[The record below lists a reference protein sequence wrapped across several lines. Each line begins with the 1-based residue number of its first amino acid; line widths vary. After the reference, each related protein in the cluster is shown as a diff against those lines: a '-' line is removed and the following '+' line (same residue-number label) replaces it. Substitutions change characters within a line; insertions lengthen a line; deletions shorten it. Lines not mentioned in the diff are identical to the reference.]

1 MTKFTLY
8 INLVTALALIGVIF
22 LPLWSIELTAPQYP
36 EGLVMKI
43 YADKLGGDV
52 DVVNGL
58 NHYIGMRTLHAKD
71 FAEFA
76 ILPYIIGVLV
86 FFGLLSFFINRRW
99 FFLAWV
105 AFYLIFAVTAMIDF
119 YRWEYNYGHNL
130 DPTAPIQ
137 VPGMAYQP
145 PLIGFKQLLNFG
157 VYSIPDTGGWI
168 FIGVAVLMMAAVWL
182 EWKNWRKKIKPVVPV
197 MLLVPFCTVLLSSC
211 IAGPRPVKAGS
222 DACTYCKMT
231 VTDLRF
237 STELVTGKGKTFVFD
252 DYHCLRQYMKGL
264 GELKDAQCYFMD
276 YTGKGGL
283 LPAEQL
289 SFLQDSLFH
298 SPMGG
303 NLAAFGNTDSLRKYQ
318 EVSKA
323 TVLDWKTLSAQ

>member
-1 MTKFTLY
+1 M
-8 INLVTALALIGVIF
+8 N
-22 LPLWSIELTAPQYP
+22 
-36 EGLVMKI
+36 
-43 YADKLGGDV
+43 
-52 DVVNGL
+52 VVNGL

-76 ILPYIIGVLV
+76 VLPYIIGVLI
-86 FFGLLSFFINRRW
+86 FFGLLSFLFNRRW

-157 VYSIPDTGGWI
+157 VYSMPDTGGWI
-168 FIGVAVLMMAAVWL
+168 FIGVALLMIAGVFL
-182 EWKNWRKKIKPVVPV
+182 EWKNWRKHRMPSSLV
-197 MLLVPFCTVLLSSC
+197 MLLIPLSFIFFSSC
-211 IAGPRPVKAGS
+211 QSGPRPVKAGT
-222 DACTYCKMT
+222 DACSYCKMAL
-231 VTDLRF
+231 TDLRY
-237 STELVTGKGKTFVFD
+237 SAELVTGKGKVFVFD
-252 DYHCLRQYMKGL
+252 DYHCLKQFQQASKEATG
-264 GELKDAQCYFMD
+264 AAVYFMD
-276 YTGKGGL
+276 YTRVNGFF
-283 LPAEQL
+283 PAAQL

-303 NLAAFGNTDSLRKYQ
+303 NLAAFSNADSLKKYQ
-318 EVSKA
+318 GISKA
-323 TVLDWKTLSAQ
+323 TLLDWKTLESQ